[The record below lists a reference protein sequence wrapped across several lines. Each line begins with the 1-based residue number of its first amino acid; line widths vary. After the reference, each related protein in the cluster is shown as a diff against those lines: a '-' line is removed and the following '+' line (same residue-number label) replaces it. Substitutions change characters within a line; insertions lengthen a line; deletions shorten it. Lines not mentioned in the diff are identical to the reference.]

1 MKYLFVIL
9 FSMLQL
15 LPIGFAQDYTK
26 WELPEGAFAR
36 IGKGSVTGDIVFSPD
51 STIIAIPSSIGI
63 WLYDAQT
70 YKELAL
76 LTGHTAPVNML
87 AFFT

>member
-36 IGKGSVTGDIVFSPD
+36 LGKGSVTGDIVFSPD
-51 STIIAIPSSIGI
+51 STIIAIPISIGI

-70 YKELAL
+70 YNTK
-76 LTGHTAPVNML
+76 LT
-87 AFFT
+87 